1 MSAIKLQTFFGDDTK
16 LRTVE
21 CIFYLQLP
29 LDILFCVCYNLLM
42 VKILSLDLST
52 KSSGFCVVV
61 DGSVEEYGTI
71 TSQDKDFTVRG
82 QYTAE
87 FVRLL
92 CEKYGKFDKVV
103 IEELK
108 VISNQKTLVMLAIV
122 QGMVLREL
130 NNSLVEF
137 VSPTVWRK
145 QFSLNGKREEAK
157 RKAIALCRSLG
168 YKVKNDDEA
177 EAILIGLFTL
187 DKFVSV

>member
-1 MSAIKLQTFFGDDTK
+1 M
-16 LRTVE
+16 
-21 CIFYLQLP
+21 
-29 LDILFCVCYNLLM
+29 CYNLYM

-52 KSSGFCVVV
+52 KSSGYCVISN
-61 DGSVEEYGTI
+61 GSVIDYGTI
-71 TSQDKDFTVRG
+71 ASQDKDFTVRG
-82 QYTAE
+82 QYMAE

-130 NNSLVEF
+130 NNNLVEF

-157 RKAIALCRSLG
+157 RKAIALCTSLG

-187 DKFVSV
+187 DKFFYV

>member
-1 MSAIKLQTFFGDDTK
+1 MTCNTKQNVRKRVANIFWVQYKFPQTS
-16 LRTVE
+16 V
-21 CIFYLQLP
+21 
-29 LDILFCVCYNLLM
+29 DIIFCVCYNLYM

-52 KSSGFCVVV
+52 KSSGYCVISN
-61 DGSVEEYGTI
+61 GSVIDYGTI

-82 QYTAE
+82 QYMAE

-108 VISNQKTLVMLAIV
+108 VISNQKTLVMLGIV

-130 NNSLVEF
+130 NNTLVEF

-157 RKAIALCRSLG
+157 KKAIALCKSLG
-168 YKVKNDDEA
+168 YAVKNDDEA
-177 EAILIGLFTL
+177 EAILIGLFTV

>member
-1 MSAIKLQTFFGDDTK
+1 
-16 LRTVE
+16 
-21 CIFYLQLP
+21 
-29 LDILFCVCYNLLM
+29 M

-52 KSSGFCVVV
+52 KSSGYCVISN
-61 DGSVEEYGTI
+61 GSVIDYGTI

-82 QYTAE
+82 QYMAE
-87 FVRLL
+87 CVRLL

-108 VISNQKTLVMLAIV
+108 VISNQKTLVMLGIV

-130 NNSLVEF
+130 NNTLVEF

-157 RKAIALCRSLG
+157 KKAIALCKSLG
-168 YKVKNDDEA
+168 YAVKNDDEA
-177 EAILIGLFTL
+177 EAILIGLFTV
-187 DKFVSV
+187 DKYISV

>member
-1 MSAIKLQTFFGDDTK
+1 MSANKLQTFFGYNINFSQTG
-16 LRTVE
+16 V
-21 CIFYLQLP
+21 
-29 LDILFCVCYNLLM
+29 DINFFMCYNLYM

-52 KSSGFCVVV
+52 KSSGYCVISN
-61 DGSVEEYGTI
+61 DSVIDYGTI
-71 TSQDKDFTVRG
+71 ASQDKDFTVRG
-82 QYTAE
+82 QYMAE

-130 NNSLVEF
+130 NNNLVEF

-157 RKAIALCRSLG
+157 RKAIALCTSLG

-187 DKFVSV
+187 DKFVYV

>member
-1 MSAIKLQTFFGDDTK
+1 M
-16 LRTVE
+16 
-21 CIFYLQLP
+21 
-29 LDILFCVCYNLLM
+29 
-42 VKILSLDLST
+42 
-52 KSSGFCVVV
+52 
-61 DGSVEEYGTI
+61 
-71 TSQDKDFTVRG
+71 
-82 QYTAE
+82 AE

-130 NNSLVEF
+130 NNNLVEF

-157 RKAIALCRSLG
+157 RKAIALCTSLG

>member
-1 MSAIKLQTFFGDDTK
+1 M
-16 LRTVE
+16 
-21 CIFYLQLP
+21 
-29 LDILFCVCYNLLM
+29 
-42 VKILSLDLST
+42 
-52 KSSGFCVVV
+52 
-61 DGSVEEYGTI
+61 
-71 TSQDKDFTVRG
+71 
-82 QYTAE
+82 AE

-130 NNSLVEF
+130 NNTFVEF

-157 RKAIALCRSLG
+157 RKAIALCTRLG

>member
-1 MSAIKLQTFFGDDTK
+1 MTCNTKQNVRKRVANIFWVQYNFSQTC
-16 LRTVE
+16 V
-21 CIFYLQLP
+21 
-29 LDILFCVCYNLLM
+29 DIIFCVCYNLYM

-52 KSSGFCVVV
+52 KSSGYCVISN
-61 DGSVEEYGTI
+61 GSVIDYGTI
-71 TSQDKDFTVRG
+71 ASQDKDFTVRG
-82 QYTAE
+82 QYMAE

-108 VISNQKTLVMLAIV
+108 VISNQKTLVMLGIV

-130 NNSLVEF
+130 NNTLVEF

-157 RKAIALCRSLG
+157 KKAIALCKSLG
-168 YKVKNDDEA
+168 YAVKNDDEA
-177 EAILIGLFTL
+177 EAILIGLFTV